1 MAKTAAQKAAEE
13 KAAAK
18 KTTATKAAPAAKAGS
33 AEKPDKTAEEL
44 LKAAQGKTEEKD
56 GAPPADAPEGTV
68 EPKTDPDFTAGDG
81 SIEASSVHGTTER
94 SEGAAKDIEGD
105 AQERSDW
112 ELRTNQKERKEALDA
127 AEAEL
132 KAQGKPVP
140 TDTYGGNPSFKDM
153 LATSKHID
161 QRRREATE

>member
-1 MAKTAAQKAAEE
+1 MAKTAAQKAAEK
-13 KAAAK
+13 KAAE
-18 KTTATKAAPAAKAGS
+18 KTTKTAAPAAKAGS
-33 AEKPDKTAEEL
+33 ADKPDKTAEEL
-44 LKAAQGKTEEKD
+44 LKAAQGKTEEKE
-56 GAPPADAPEGTV
+56 GAPPTDAPEGTV

-94 SEGAAKDIEGD
+94 SDGAAKDIEGD

-132 KAQGKPVP
+132 KAQGKAVP
-140 TDTYGGNPSFKDM
+140 NDTYGGNPSFKDM

-161 QRRREATE
+161 QRRREANE

>member
-1 MAKTAAQKAAEE
+1 MAKTAAQKAAEK
-13 KAAAK
+13 KAAAT
-18 KTTATKAAPAAKAGS
+18 KTAAQKSGS
-33 AEKPDKTAEEL
+33 ADKPDKTAEEL

-161 QRRREATE
+161 KRRAEAQE

>member
-1 MAKTAAQKAAEE
+1 MAKTAAQKAAEK
-13 KAAAK
+13 KAADK
-18 KTTATKAAPAAKAGS
+18 KTAPAKAGS
-33 AEKPDKTAEEL
+33 ADKPDKTAEEL
-44 LKAAQGKTEEKD
+44 LKAAQGKTEEKE

-105 AQERSDW
+105 AQDRSDW

-132 KAQGKPVP
+132 KAQGKPLP

-153 LATSKHID
+153 LATSKQID
-161 QRRREATE
+161 RRRAEQE

>member
-1 MAKTAAQKAAEE
+1 MAKTAAQKAAEK
-13 KAAAK
+13 KAAE
-18 KTTATKAAPAAKAGS
+18 KTTKTAPAKAGS
-33 AEKPDKTAEEL
+33 ADKPDKTAEEL
-44 LKAAQGKTEEKD
+44 LKAAQGKTEGKD